1 MHKLIN
7 FRKKR
12 KELVF
17 MATCLSILVLLV
29 ISPAAAS
36 VNNWEFSPQE
46 PVSGDT
52 LRIKGSASPEEKID
66 VFVTFEKTV
75 PVSGGE
81 FEYILEDVKIPRGL
95 NNLFKVE
102 ARGAKNLN
110 VRVKMI
116 IWITKSSEVSG
127 DVVTVSQSSVPPG
140 TYRIKIDGDVKEGA
154 SNVNLKITAFQEIE
168 ADSNGDFS
176 YSYNT
181 KAVPSGDFE
190 IKVGSVS
197 KKVTIQPEETSES
210 TSDSPSANSYPA
222 KTELSPSAETESS
235 LSPETKPS
243 LSPETKPSLSPETKP
258 SLSPETKPSLSPETK
273 PSLEPTD
280 SETPEEN
287 NDSEVLTP
295 EKNPEKKNIQA
306 QPSKKDT
313 NKSEFLR
320 LFTDEFYLLAGVG
333 AAILIL
339 IIYSRRK

>member
-1 MHKLIN
+1 M
-7 FRKKR
+7 
-12 KELVF
+12 
-17 MATCLSILVLLV
+17 
-29 ISPAAAS
+29 
-36 VNNWEFSPQE
+36 
-46 PVSGDT
+46 
-52 LRIKGSASPEEKID
+52 
-66 VFVTFEKTV
+66 
-75 PVSGGE
+75 
-81 FEYILEDVKIPRGL
+81 
-95 NNLFKVE
+95 
-102 ARGAKNLN
+102 
-110 VRVKMI
+110 RVKMI
-116 IWITKSSEVSG
+116 VWITKSSEVSG

-154 SNVNLKITAFQEIE
+154 SDVNLKITAFQEIE

-210 TSDSPSANSYPA
+210 TSDSSSANSYPA
-222 KTELSPSAETESS
+222 KTELSPSAETESSLSPETGSS

-258 SLSPETKPSLSPETK
+258 SLSPETKPSLSPETGSSLSPETK
-273 PSLEPTD
+273 PSLEQTD

-295 EKNPEKKNIQA
+295 EKNSEGKNIQA
-306 QPSKKDT
+306 QPSRKDT

-320 LFTDEFYLLAGVG
+320 LFTEEFYLLAGVG

>member
-7 FRKKR
+7 FRKKG

-81 FEYILEDVKIPRGL
+81 FEYVLEDVKIPRGL

-116 IWITKSSEVSG
+116 VWITKSSEVSG

-210 TSDSPSANSYPA
+210 TSDSSSANSYPA
-222 KTELSPSAETESS
+222 KTELSPSTETES
-235 LSPETKPS
+235 S

-280 SETPEEN
+280 SEAPEEN

-295 EKNPEKKNIQA
+295 EKNPEEKNIQA

-333 AAILIL
+333 AAILVL

>member
-1 MHKLIN
+1 VHKLIN
-7 FRKKR
+7 FRKKGR
-12 KELVF
+12 ELVF
-17 MATCLSILVLLV
+17 MATCLSILFLLI
-29 ISPAAAS
+29 ISPTAAS

-66 VFVTFEKTV
+66 VSVTFEKTV
-75 PVSGGE
+75 AVSGGE
-81 FEYILEDVKIPRGL
+81 FEYVLEDVKIPRGL

-116 IWITKSSEVSG
+116 VWITKSSEVSG

-210 TSDSPSANSYPA
+210 TSDSSAANLYPA

-235 LSPETKPS
+235 LSPETKS
-243 LSPETKPSLSPETKP
+243 
-258 SLSPETKPSLSPETK
+258 SLSPETK

-287 NDSEVLTP
+287 NDSEILTP
-295 EKNPEKKNIQA
+295 EKNLDEKNIQA

-320 LFTDEFYLLAGVG
+320 LFADESYLLAGVG

>member
-52 LRIKGSASPEEKID
+52 IRIEGSASPEEKIG

-197 KKVTIQPEETSES
+197 KKVTIQPEETSDS

-222 KTELSPSAETESS
+222 KTEFSPSAETESS
-235 LSPETKPS
+235 F
-243 LSPETKPSLSPETKP
+243 SPETKP

-280 SETPEEN
+280 SENPEEN

-295 EKNPEKKNIQA
+295 EKNMEEKNIQA

-320 LFTDEFYLLAGVG
+320 LFVDEFYLLAGVG

>member
-1 MHKLIN
+1 
-7 FRKKR
+7 
-12 KELVF
+12 
-17 MATCLSILVLLV
+17 MATCLSILFLLV

-36 VNNWEFSPQE
+36 VNDWEFSPQE
-46 PVSGDT
+46 PISGDT

-154 SNVNLKITAFQEIE
+154 STVNLKITAFQEIE

-197 KKVTIQPEETSES
+197 KKVTIQPEETSDL
-210 TSDSPSANSYPA
+210 TSDSSSANSYPA
-222 KTELSPSAETESS
+222 KTEFSPSAETESS
-235 LSPETKPS
+235 LFSPETEPS

-258 SLSPETKPSLSPETK
+258 SLQRLAFSSPETK

-295 EKNPEKKNIQA
+295 EKNLEEKNIQA

-320 LFTDEFYLLAGVG
+320 LFVDEFYLLAGVG